1 MEPSVIKPVDI
12 FSIKVGR
19 IVKPKLPREPIKN
32 TTKSRRARKI
42 LNASEYAYLE
52 AEYQRSAHWPRELQF

>member
-19 IVKPKLPREPIKN
+19 IVKPSKPIKT